1 MSAGTGGQDKAAN
14 KRVNKNAGTDKADR
28 FDSFVN
34 KLLNITTD
42 KFILKRRKQFLE
54 AENVKKGNEPVTYH
68 QVVERLFNLGK
79 R

>member
-14 KRVNKNAGTDKADR
+14 KRVNKNAGTDKADG

-42 KFILKRRKQFLE
+42 KFILKRRKQFL
-54 AENVKKGNEPVTYH
+54 
-68 QVVERLFNLGK
+68 
-79 R
+79 